1 VTLLRTTHPYIA
13 PTLAGA
19 SRAPITLA
27 AAAVVAVVV
36 EAAGALA

>member
-27 AAAVVAVVV
+27 AAAVVV

>member
-13 PTLAGA
+13 PTLARA
-19 SRAPITLA
+19 SRAPITL